1 VVGTHRQRDIIQ
13 GALPDAAPT
22 VDLKA
27 PGDLGQAQ
35 DCASD
40 EPNTPW
46 SMAKSS
52 PQSFYD
58 KLGQIAKRAHAND
71 VILGIAI
78 FGFSVK
84 HKEAQELSPR
94 F

>member
-1 VVGTHRQRDIIQ
+1 
-13 GALPDAAPT
+13 
-22 VDLKA
+22 
-27 PGDLGQAQ
+27 
-35 DCASD
+35 
-40 EPNTPW
+40 
-46 SMAKSS
+46 MAKSS